1 MTSTQRRAAQ
11 IQLDTLRKRKATAE
25 AKGPEVIA
33 RNQALYDR
41 ICADIQRLEDELAV
55 DDGGMAA
62 DLLQT
67 LREII
72 CWEWY
77 PGALRLALS
86 VLPQA
91 QERLTA
97 AEREIVAAYNLG
109 DSARCRK
116 ALEEYRNLFKEFSAE
131 ACKADGKQY
140 NINDFMEVPN
150 AEQIFA
156 RS

>member
-1 MTSTQRRAAQ
+1 MTSTQRRAIQ
-11 IQLDTLRKRKATAE
+11 IQLATLYRRKATAD

-33 RNQALYDR
+33 RNRALYDR
-41 ICADIQRLEDELAV
+41 ICADIGRMEAELAA
-55 DDGGMAA
+55 DDGGIAA

-67 LREII
+67 LREVINL
-72 CWEWY
+72 EWY
-77 PGALRLALS
+77 PGALRLALHFM
-86 VLPQA
+86 PH
-91 QERLTA
+91 A
-97 AEREIVAAYNLG
+97 AERLAAAEQEVVAAYNLG